1 MFSSINWGTQQD
13 EGHRCQHYTCG
24 ARVFT
29 VKHKSQTLMFKAT
42 HVRTQLP
49 KTIKLNQENAILVD
63 LKGFK
68 FLHSHFL
75 YIQNSKA
82 HRLITLKNVVI
93 ITFNNSTV
101 TITFNNSTVTVLEST
116 WLSHSGSLTEGLNWK
131 KKSLTEGT
139 SLLLVSSCG
148 RRNAHLIW

>member
-1 MFSSINWGTQQD
+1 
-13 EGHRCQHYTCG
+13 
-24 ARVFT
+24 
-29 VKHKSQTLMFKAT
+29 MFKAT

-82 HRLITLKNVVI
+82 HRLITLKKRSDYYIQQQHSNYYIQQQHSNCIRKYVI
-93 ITFNNSTV
+93 IAFRISY
-101 TITFNNSTVTVLEST
+101 
-116 WLSHSGSLTEGLNWK
+116 
-131 KKSLTEGT
+131 
-139 SLLLVSSCG
+139 
-148 RRNAHLIW
+148 RRS